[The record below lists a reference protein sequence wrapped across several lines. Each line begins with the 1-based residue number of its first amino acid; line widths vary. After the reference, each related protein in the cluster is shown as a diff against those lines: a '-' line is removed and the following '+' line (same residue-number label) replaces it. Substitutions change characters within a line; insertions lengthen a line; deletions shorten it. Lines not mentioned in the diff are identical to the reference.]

1 MTLPV
6 ESLTGVLA
14 DLSQSHVAADLAA
27 ATIAAVALARTA
39 TGRHRLLLS
48 GSLTPA
54 LTHAVTAA
62 FPAGAQDIEVLA
74 PDPLA
79 IEDLFGRLDEDLAA
93 LVVQTP
99 DPFGACRGFETL
111 AVLCREFEV
120 PLVVVVADPRLLG
133 RDGLPQADLVVVGS
147 DSPRFALVWSR
158 PGFPGAAS
166 MAPEAV
172 AAGFKTGGLQAS
184 AAQVGDDTARLVARL
199 RRMPGVRVVTR
210 DPFATV
216 AIHLGDARRAEEC
229 LPSLPG
235 LVATPLSRLYPGWPE
250 LEPVLALTL
259 TAPLDETIL
268 ARLRFA

>member
-6 ESLTGVLA
+6 ESLTSVLA

-54 LTHAVTAA
+54 LAHAVTAA

-93 LVVQTP
+93 LVVQSP
-99 DPFGACRGFETL
+99 DPFGSCRRIETL

-166 MAPEAV
+166 VSPGEV
-172 AAGFKTGGLQAS
+172 AGFKTGGLQAS

-216 AIHLGDARRAEEC
+216 AIHLGDERRAEEC

-259 TAPLDETIL
+259 TAPLDEATL
-268 ARLRFA
+268 TGLRFA